1 MGKEEEET
9 KVEKKAPEAV
19 AEETAEVE
27 APAETVETKE
37 EEIDIDL
44 NDPSVE
50 ESAVKI
56 QAAFRGHQV
65 RKERKEGE
73 EEKKE
78 EETKEEIDID
88 LNDPD
93 TEAAAIK
100 IQSAYRGHA
109 TRTELAARMIDEA
122 DE

>member
-1 MGKEEEET
+1 MEY
-9 KVEKKAPEAV
+9 
-19 AEETAEVE
+19 
-27 APAETVETKE
+27 
-37 EEIDIDL
+37 I
-44 NDPSVE
+44 
-50 ESAVKI
+50 
-56 QAAFRGHQV
+56 FRGHQV

-100 IQSAYRGHA
+100 IQVIISRSIAFCIYIILSRLIVDMQPE
-109 TRTELAARMIDEA
+109 RN
-122 DE
+122 